1 MLELPARPGQ
11 LRDVGRLQLQERA
24 QVVEPGQRPGRVGGA
39 AAGRGRRASAS
50 SEPSC
55 RLAPQVVV
63 VADPPECAVER
74 QAAELAFGTFD
85 VAADAGLGDL
95 ADDVTEDD
103 DKHGGRPRGAP
114 GQPSG
119 ADAPNR
125 ARIPRYG
132 GWPTATW
139 TQHSTRPANGSPRP
153 TAVTV
158 RHPRGRSW
166 REGIMTE
173 ARTPSAGAAQGSV
186 DVPWYALARDEV
198 ASRLG
203 VDPSPGLTQAEAK
216 QRLGTYGPNAL
227 AEAKPAPVWQ
237 RFLKQYREY
246 MQIVLVGAAI
256 VSLLIGEYV
265 TGVGLVLLTLFNAWL
280 GYHQEGKAEAAA
292 AALGKMMKS
301 VAKVRR
307 GGTVVEVPADQIVP
321 GDVVLVDAGDRVPA
335 DGRVIVA
342 ATLQIEEGALTGE
355 SVAVEKGVDAVTGP
369 EVPLGDRSSMAYMNT
384 NVTRGHGEVLV
395 TTTGMASEVGHIAN
409 VLAGQKAEKSPLT
422 KQVDRLTIFI
432 IAMAGLGFLAIM
444 GMGLRQGQDPKE
456 LFNIGVS
463 LAVGSIPDA
472 LPAVV
477 TLILAVG
484 AVAMAQ
490 RHAIMKTL
498 PSVETLGS
506 TSSINSDKT
515 GTLTMNQMTVREIS
529 TAAHRYT
536 VSGQGYG
543 FEGQVQR
550 TAGDAELD
558 LDYVMFP
565 CALCNDS
572 DIQDGAVVGDPTEG
586 ALYVLAQKGDID
598 VRAFREAYPRIA
610 SVPFDSDYKF
620 MATFHEMKRADGAP
634 VVRAYVKGAPDVILG
649 RSSTI
654 RMPGGEAAPLTDELR
669 AKVLAENERIAGQG
683 MRVLAFA
690 QREFDPATFDPRGD
704 TMALMRELEMA
715 ALVGEVDPPREEAKV
730 AIAEARGAGIRVR
743 MITGD
748 HAITAAAIAG
758 ELGIEGRA
766 VTGAEF
772 GAMSDEEADREVDGI
787 GVFARVAPEHKVRL
801 VEVLRRKGN
810 IVAMTGDGV
819 NDAPAIGAADIGIAM
834 GITGTDVAKGAAK
847 MILADDNFATIVA
860 AVEQGRIVYDN
871 LQKFIRI
878 QVANLFMFIL
888 AFVGSSLFAIAGT
901 ALFSPLQ
908 VLWIHMAIVAPIGG
922 VLGLDA
928 ASPGIMQRRP
938 RPFDEQIISRPVM
951 VRLVV
956 DGLFMAGAALV
967 LTEIGKTTYGSL
979 QVGQTMALVGLSLMN
994 IFLALNLR
1002 FLEVSAFGR
1011 ATLANPKFL
1020 VAIGWVIVAS
1030 LLITETRILSTIF
1043 GTASLTTEQWW
1054 LCLVPGLL
1062 LLLLGEIVK
1071 FVLRA
1076 RRSREMAVGIARAPA
1091 S

>member
-1 MLELPARPGQ
+1 M
-11 LRDVGRLQLQERA
+11 
-24 QVVEPGQRPGRVGGA
+24 
-39 AAGRGRRASAS
+39 
-50 SEPSC
+50 
-55 RLAPQVVV
+55 
-63 VADPPECAVER
+63 
-74 QAAELAFGTFD
+74 T
-85 VAADAGLGDL
+85 DL
-95 ADDVTEDD
+95 AGPTKAGSEDD
-103 DKHGGRPRGAP
+103 WHAL
-114 GQPSG
+114 
-119 ADAPNR
+119 
-125 ARIPRYG
+125 
-132 GWPTATW
+132 TA
-139 TQHSTRPANGSPRP
+139 
-153 TAVTV
+153 
-158 RHPRGRSW
+158 
-166 REGIMTE
+166 E
-173 ARTPSAGAAQGSV
+173 
-186 DVPWYALARDEV
+186 DV
-198 ASRLG
+198 ASRLQ
-203 VDPSPGLTQAEAK
+203 VDPASGLSPSEAT
-216 QRLGTYGPNAL
+216 QRLKTYGPNAL
-227 AEAKPAPVWQ
+227 AEAVPEPVWK

-246 MQIVLVGAAI
+246 MQIVLVGAAV

-265 TGVGLVLLTLFNAWL
+265 TGVGLILLTLFNAWL

-292 AALGKMMKS
+292 AALGKMMKA

-307 GGTVVEVPADQIVP
+307 AGDVNEVPAEQIVP
-321 GDVVLVDAGDRVPA
+321 GDIVLLDAGDRVPA

-355 SVAVEKGVDAVTGP
+355 SVAVEKSSDVIAARD
-369 EVPLGDRSSMAYMNT
+369 VPLGDRSDMAFMNT

-395 TTTGMASEVGHIAN
+395 TTTGMSSEVGHIAN
-409 VLAGQKAEKSPLT
+409 VLAGQKVEKTPLT

-432 IAMAGLGFLAIM
+432 IGMAGLGFLAIIA
-444 GMGLRQGQDPKE
+444 MGLAQGEDPKE

-484 AVAMAQ
+484 SVAMAKE
-490 RHAIMKTL
+490 HAIMKTL

-515 GTLTMNQMTVREIS
+515 GTLTMNQMTVREI
-529 TAAHRYT
+529 TTVAHRYT

-550 TAGDAELD
+550 TEGDAEAD

-572 DIQDGAVVGDPTEG
+572 DIQEGAVVGDPTEG
-586 ALYVLAQKGDID
+586 ALYVLAQKGGVD
-598 VRAFREAYPRIA
+598 VKAFRQNHPRIA

-620 MATFHEMKRADGAP
+620 MATFHEMTDAAGKP
-634 VVRAYVKGAPDVILG
+634 VVRAYIKGAPDVILD
-649 RSSTI
+649 RSAFA
-654 RMPGGEAAPLTDELR
+654 RMPGGVSQPLTDEMR
-669 AKVLAENERIAGQG
+669 ARVLAENDRIAGQG

-690 QREFDPATFDPRGD
+690 QREFDPATFDASGD
-704 TMALMRELEMA
+704 MMALMQDLEMA
-715 ALVGEVDPPREEAKV
+715 ALVGEVDPPREEAKT
-730 AIAEARGAGIRVR
+730 AIAAARDAGIRVR

-748 HAITAAAIAG
+748 HAVTAAAIAA

-772 GAMSDEEADREVDGI
+772 GALSDAEADRQVDEI

-801 VEVLRRKGN
+801 VEVLKRKGN

-847 MILADDNFATIVA
+847 MILADDNFATIIA
-860 AVEQGRIVYDN
+860 AVEQGRVVYDN
-871 LQKFIRI
+871 LQKFIRV

-888 AFVGSSLFAIAGT
+888 AFVGSSLFAVAGT

-938 RPFDEQIISRPVM
+938 RPFNEQIISRPM
-951 VRLVV
+951 MARLAGA
-956 DGLFMAGAALV
+956 GLFMAAAALI

-979 QVGQTMALVGLSLMN
+979 QVGQSMALVGLSLMN

-1002 FLEVSAFGR
+1002 FPEESAFGR

-1020 VAIGWVIVAS
+1020 QAIAWVVIAS
-1030 LLITETRILSTIF
+1030 ILITSAGVLQNIF
-1043 GTASLTTEQWW
+1043 GTTSLTGEQWGM
-1054 LCLVPGLL
+1054 CLVPGVILL
-1062 LLLLGEIVK
+1062 ILGELLKV
-1071 FVLRA
+1071 FLRA
-1076 RRSREMAVGIARAPA
+1076 RRPKEEVTLGAATAA
-1091 S
+1091 A